1 MTQKDFALSL
11 GLAGLLLLPFAQA
24 AQAGPPCAPRDQVVA
39 HLGSKYAET
48 RRAMGLAGNNM
59 VVEVFAA
66 EGTGTWTIT
75 VTTPEGMTCLVAS
88 GQGFEAMAE
97 ELPAAGDPA

>member
-11 GLAGLLLLPFAQA
+11 GLAGLAFLHFANSA
-24 AQAGPPCAPRDQVVA
+24 FAGPPCAPRDQVLA

-48 RRAMGLAGNNM
+48 RRAIGIAGESTVM
-59 VVEVFAA
+59 ELFAA
-66 EGTGTWTIT
+66 ESGTWTIT

-88 GQGFEAMAE
+88 GQGFEPVAE